1 MQRHAK
7 QRLTPEAAFA
17 KVLRDLRKKAGL
29 SQEQLGFESGYH
41 RTYMSMLERGL
52 MNPSLRTILSVATAL
67 SIPAGDM
74 IGLIET
80 ALGKRWREP
89 EKKVGRR
96 AVTSTPTN
104 RVE

>member
-7 QRLTPEAAFA
+7 QRLTPEEAFA
-17 KVLRDLRKKAGL
+17 NVLRDLRKQAGL

-67 SIPAGDM
+67 KISASELL
-74 IGLIET
+74 GLIEK
-80 ALGKRWREP
+80 ALGQPWREP

-96 AVTSTPTN
+96 QDA
-104 RVE
+104 

>member
-17 KVLRDLRKKAGL
+17 QVLRDLRKEAGL

-67 SIPAGDM
+67 KISAGDM
-74 IGLIET
+74 ITLIEK
-80 ALGKRWREP
+80 ALGQPWREP

-96 AVTSTPTN
+96 REV
-104 RVE
+104 

>member
-17 KVLRDLRKKAGL
+17 QVLRDLRKKAGL

-52 MNPSLRTILSVATAL
+52 MNPSLRTILSIATAL
-67 SIPAGDM
+67 KTPAGEV
-74 IGLIET
+74 ITLIEK
-80 ALGKRWREP
+80 ALGQPWREP

-96 AVTSTPTN
+96 RDS
-104 RVE
+104 